1 MEGIPREIA
10 PPSPPLPSFG
20 KGKAPLLSSFYR
32 QLASLHPSSPPP
44 PGKWTLD
51 FPFIFRR
58 EGEEGEGSAS
68 LPSKEAALLN
78 LSNILLATSPFTR
91 SN

>member
-1 MEGIPREIA
+1 MEGISREIA

-32 QLASLHPSSPPP
+32 QLASFHPPPPP

-58 EGEEGEGSAS
+58 EGEGSAS